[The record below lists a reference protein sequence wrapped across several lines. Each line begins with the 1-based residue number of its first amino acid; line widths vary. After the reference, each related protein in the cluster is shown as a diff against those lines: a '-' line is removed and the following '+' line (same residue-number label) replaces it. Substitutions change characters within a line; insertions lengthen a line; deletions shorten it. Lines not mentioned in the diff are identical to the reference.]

1 MRISTNDKNTL
12 DRNPGDGTM
21 NSRSVTVFLL
31 SPLAGGCSADYNQCF
46 LVRAFAGGLS
56 LETLWRLSGLFLV
69 YECGDIYQSVR
80 PGSFFSA
87 KEPFGWLCSGCDS
100 NQLSGHL
107 FPFSYAGNAF

>member
-21 NSRSVTVFLL
+21 NSSSVTAFLQDIQTY
-31 SPLAGGCSADYNQCF
+31 PLAGGCSADYNQCF

-69 YECGDIYQSVR
+69 YECGDIY
-80 PGSFFSA
+80 
-87 KEPFGWLCSGCDS
+87 
-100 NQLSGHL
+100 
-107 FPFSYAGNAF
+107 